1 MISWIMV
8 SPGVEKAWDE
18 LRGLDPTVVCRNASV
33 PFDGGTTS
41 YTLRSFC
48 TDFSININE
57 RSIISSAPQ
66 GEILIT
72 RYGYFFV
79 HSCLWYLIHAKD
91 IPLTGRLIK
100 PETIKGGE
108 LFFRGSHVLPLDNIA
123 RTYGEDKNDFI
134 KKGRGLCADISTY
147 GDASLQLFPMPRIPV
162 VLILWLNDEEFSA
175 RADLLFDSSC
185 ELHLPLDILWS
196 IAMFSLLVML

>member
-1 MISWIMV
+1 MLSH
-8 SPGVEKAWDE
+8 GVEKAWDG
-18 LRGLDPTVVCRNASV
+18 LKGLDPSVVCKNASV
-33 PFDGGTTS
+33 AFDGGTTS

-72 RYGYFFV
+72 RYGYFFI

-91 IPLTGRLIK
+91 LPFTGRLIR

-108 LFFRGSHVLPLDNIA
+108 LFFRGSHVLPLDKIA
-123 RTYGEDKNDFI
+123 RIYGDDKEAFI
-134 KKGRGLCADISTY
+134 KRGTELCADVSTY

-162 VLILWLNDEEFSA
+162 VLILWLNDEEFPA
-175 RADLLFDSSC
+175 RADLLFDSTC

-196 IAMFSLLVML
+196 IAMFSLLAML